1 MSWGECGA
9 ENSVLVGWVVSCLLA
24 SVNTTHTHTHTYTLR
39 SMLLAMFVM
48 VFGAFV
54 CVAGT
59 TSILLDLGG
68 S

>member
-1 MSWGECGA
+1 MGGLTFACEGEHH
-9 ENSVLVGWVVSCLLA
+9 
-24 SVNTTHTHTHTYTLR
+24 TYIHTHR